1 MHRSASR
8 GCRTS
13 RLSSRSCC
21 PSPRR
26 RVAGLS
32 ARTPPVTGWPD
43 GRRAV
48 LRLGYVLK
56 RFPRLSETFILNE
69 IVELEAQGV
78 EVEVFALLEP
88 AEEVQHE
95 ILRQVRGRVTYL
107 PQASY

>member
-1 MHRSASR
+1 MHGSASR

-21 PSPRR
+21 PRTRR
-26 RVAGLS
+26 RVARRS
-32 ARTPPVTGWPD
+32 ARTPPVTGWPE
-43 GRRAV
+43 GCCVA

-69 IVELEAQGV
+69 ILELEAQGV

-95 ILRQVRGRVTYL
+95 SLRQVRGRVTY
-107 PQASY
+107 